1 VANRATRREPD
12 ATKEKKMSRT
22 VTAPMLLA
30 VALGSTAPAVLAA
43 ENYPSRPL
51 RFIVPFPPGG
61 ANDIVA
67 RLVGPKLTEKL
78 GQQVVVDNRPGASG
92 SIALE
97 ITARALP
104 DGHTLLV
111 GNNTSN
117 GIVPVLYA
125 ERMKADPRKEITG
138 ISLLAAIPHVVIA
151 LTKLPPNTFDELIAY
166 AKARPGQLNYTA
178 PLGGHPHLDMLA
190 LISATGI
197 KMVHLPSKGAGETI
211 PSLLRGESHVSNS
224 NVASVIGLIRSGQL
238 KAYAVTSEARIAELP
253 NVPTFA
259 EVGLKGVGSIN
270 WVGLFAPANTPRAAI
285 NKLHAT
291 IVDVL
296 SEPGLKETYAK
307 RLVPLAVSASPA
319 EFNAFVQSEMKRW
332 VKVVQDNNVRLE

>member
-1 VANRATRREPD
+1 MLRAV
-12 ATKEKKMSRT
+12 T
-22 VTAPMLLA
+22 VLA
-30 VALGSTAPAVLAA
+30 VLLGAAAPAVFAA
-43 ENYPSRPL
+43 DNYPSRPL

-67 RLVGPKLTEKL
+67 RLVGPKLTEQL
-78 GQQVVVDNRPGASG
+78 GQPVVVDNRPGASG
-92 SIALE
+92 GIALE
-97 ITARALP
+97 IAARAQP
-104 DGHTLLV
+104 DGYTFLV

-117 GIVPVLYA
+117 AIVPVLYA
-125 ERMKADPRKEITG
+125 GRIKVDAAKELTG
-138 ISLLAAIPHVVIA
+138 ISLLAAIPHVLISGA
-151 LTKLPPNTFDELIAY
+151 RLPPGTFDELIAY

-190 LISATGI
+190 LLAATGV

-224 NVASVIGLIRSGQL
+224 NVASVIGLIRAGQL
-238 KAYAVTSEARIAELP
+238 KAYAVTSDVRIPELA

-270 WVGLFAPANTPRAAI
+270 WVGLFAPAKTPRAVIGRLHSAI
-285 NKLHAT
+285 
-291 IVDVL
+291 VEVL
-296 SEPGLKETYAK
+296 GDPQLKEIYAE

-319 EFNAFVQSEMKRW
+319 EFNAFVQSEMTRW
-332 VKVVQDNNVRLE
+332 VKVVKDNNVTLD